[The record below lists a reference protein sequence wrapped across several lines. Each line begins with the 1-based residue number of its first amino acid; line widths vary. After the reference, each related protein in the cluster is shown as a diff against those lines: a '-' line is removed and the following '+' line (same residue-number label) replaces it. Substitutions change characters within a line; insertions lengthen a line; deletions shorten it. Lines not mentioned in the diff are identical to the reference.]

1 MINNFQKP
9 GLILFSFISILISS
23 VLYGQDSLPKPA
35 LQVIRD
41 TKTYKQMVSAD
52 NNQAMVS
59 LTKMIPGIVLDLR
72 YATLNNFTGRRMY
85 KKGLS
90 YTFLR
95 RPAAKALLAV
105 QQELNTQGY
114 GLKIYDA
121 YRPYGV
127 TVDFWN
133 LIHDERYVANP
144 AKASGHNRGI
154 ATDLTI
160 IDLKTG
166 KELDMGTGFDNF
178 TDSAHH
184 SFTQLPAAILANRQL
199 LKSVMEKQ
207 GFHLFETEWWHYFW
221 GPAEG
226 FEAMDLDFSALKK
239 LE

>member
-9 GLILFSFISILISS
+9 GLILFSFISILISP

-35 LQVIRD
+35 LNVIRE

-52 NNQAMVS
+52 SNQAMVS

-127 TVDFWN
+127 TVEFWN

-154 ATDLTI
+154 VTDLTI
-160 IDLKTG
+160 IDL
-166 KELDMGTGFDNF
+166 
-178 TDSAHH
+178 
-184 SFTQLPAAILANRQL
+184 
-199 LKSVMEKQ
+199 
-207 GFHLFETEWWHYFW
+207 
-221 GPAEG
+221 
-226 FEAMDLDFSALKK
+226 
-239 LE
+239 